1 MLSFIGNYACKLD
14 SKGRLMVP
22 ASFREELRRGRGG
35 DRGDRGD
42 REGGDGVGGDGKMA
56 VSVSVVLRRNIFE
69 ECIDVYPRGEWERL
83 MEGLRERTSRF
94 NEEHER
100 FRRAFLRGAV
110 EVELDGNG
118 RMLVPRRMLEDGG
131 VGAEAVLVG
140 MDAKLELWE
149 PGRLERGSMGAAEFA
164 RVTRELGL

>member
-22 ASFREELRRGRGG
+22 ASFREELRRERGEDGG
-35 DRGDRGD
+35 D
-42 REGGDGVGGDGKMA
+42 GGDGVGGDGKMA
-56 VSVSVVLRRNIFE
+56 GAVSVVLRRNIFE

-118 RMLVPRRMLEDGG
+118 RMLVPRRMLEDVG

-149 PGRLERGSMGAAEFA
+149 PGRLERGTMGAAEFA

>member
-35 DRGDRGD
+35 EGGD
-42 REGGDGVGGDGKMA
+42 GGDGVGGDGKMA
-56 VSVSVVLRRNIFE
+56 GAVSVVLRRNIFE

-118 RMLVPRRMLEDGG
+118 RMLVPRRMLEDVG

>member
-22 ASFREELRRGRGG
+22 ASFREELQRGRGG
-35 DRGDRGD
+35 DRGDRK
-42 REGGDGVGGDGKMA
+42 GGDGKMA
-56 VSVSVVLRRNIFE
+56 VSVVLRRNIFE

-118 RMLVPRRMLEDGG
+118 RMLVPRRMLEDVG

-149 PGRLERGSMGAAEFA
+149 PGRLERGTMGAAEFA